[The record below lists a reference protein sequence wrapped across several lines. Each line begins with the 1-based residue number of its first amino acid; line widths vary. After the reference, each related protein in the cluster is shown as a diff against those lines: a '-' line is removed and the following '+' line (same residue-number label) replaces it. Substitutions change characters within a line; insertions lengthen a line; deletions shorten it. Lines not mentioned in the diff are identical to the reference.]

1 MSAFVVPRS
10 NFSPKRREKSIG
22 AFVVVSVRRFAVRS
36 SARILAS
43 VVSAVISVAERLV
56 RETLPA
62 FVCESYVIRFDVGE
76 GHCAVR
82 GRDGQ
87 LFFEFQVAEFYVAVG

>member
-22 AFVVVSVRRFAVRS
+22 AFRGEVFGADFGVGGFRGDFGRGEVGQRQ
-36 SARILAS
+36 AS
-43 VVSAVISVAERLV
+43 GR
-56 RETLPA
+56 
-62 FVCESYVIRFDVGE
+62 VCERYVIRFDVGE

-87 LFFEFQVAEFYVAVG
+87 LFFEFQVSEFYVAVG